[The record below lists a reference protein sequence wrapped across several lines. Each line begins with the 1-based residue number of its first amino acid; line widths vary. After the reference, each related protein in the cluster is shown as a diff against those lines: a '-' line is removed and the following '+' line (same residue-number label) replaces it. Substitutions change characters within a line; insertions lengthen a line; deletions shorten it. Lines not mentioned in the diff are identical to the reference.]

1 MKYLTTSVEQTI
13 KIGRLLGDKLQK
25 GDNIAL
31 TGTLAVGKTHFAKGI
46 AQGLE
51 IENEITSP
59 TFTIISEY
67 YGRLPLYHFDLYR
80 LTSYDDF
87 LDIGG
92 DEYLSKD
99 GVCLIEWSEKI
110 LTYLPKNTIIVSFI
124 LQDNGREITITNCP
138 YQLDTF

>member
-1 MKYLTTSVEQTI
+1 MKYFTTSAEQTI
-13 KIGRLLGDKLQK
+13 EIGYLLGQKLQQ

-31 TGTLAVGKTHFAKGI
+31 TGALAVGKTHFAKGV

-51 IENEITSP
+51 IVDEITSP

-67 YGRLPLYHFDLYR
+67 SGRLPLYHFDLYR
-80 LTSYDDF
+80 LSSYDDF

-110 LTYLPKNTIIVSFI
+110 LTYLPKNTITISFI
-124 LQDNGREITITNCP
+124 LQANNREITITNCP
-138 YQLDTF
+138 YQMPTF